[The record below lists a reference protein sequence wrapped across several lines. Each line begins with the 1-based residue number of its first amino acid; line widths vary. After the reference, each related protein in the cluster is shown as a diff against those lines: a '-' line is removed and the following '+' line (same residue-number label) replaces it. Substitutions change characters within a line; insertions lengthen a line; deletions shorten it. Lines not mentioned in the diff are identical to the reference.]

1 MVYCIVLVPGVQQLF
16 KIFID
21 YIPFIVTIK
30 YWLFSLCYTMDLVA
44 CLFYT

>member
-21 YIPFIVTIK
+21 YIPFIATINIG
-30 YWLFSLCYTMDLVA
+30 YILCTV
-44 CLFYT
+44 